1 MGQAVETAVAKY
13 PATRASLEQVS
24 AAAAGINL
32 ARTSFLPR
40 VDLLGQINRATD
52 NNVAGLLL
60 PQPLAV
66 LPSISGPV
74 RGSNGLTSAWGTAVG
89 VMVSWEPLD
98 FGLRKANVAVAEST
112 RQRAER
118 TVARTKFE
126 VETAAADAYLT
137 LLAAMQTVK
146 AAQAGVERASVLEK
160 LTGAVVQAEL
170 RPGADLSRAR
180 AESAMARNLLIQAEQ
195 SVDISRA
202 ALAQL
207 LGVSPSQVAVQA
219 GPLLELP
226 PGAQPERG
234 NASDHPFAREQS
246 AAVDEIK
253 AREKSL
259 DRTYF
264 PKLAV
269 QGSSYT
275 RGTGVERDG
284 AFLGGANGLAPNF
297 QNWALGLSV
306 TFSLMDLPALR
317 AKKEIE
323 LHRERSETARYDQL
337 LQDLDGRREKAQAV
351 LNGARRLAENTPVQL
366 EASQTAEQQAA
377 ARYKAGLGTLVEV
390 AEAQRLLTQSEIDN
404 SLAKLNVWR
413 AMLAVAAAQGSL
425 QPILKA
431 GSGQ

>member
-1 MGQAVETAVAKY
+1 
-13 PATRASLEQVS
+13 
-24 AAAAGINL
+24 
-32 ARTSFLPR
+32 
-40 VDLLGQINRATD
+40 
-52 NNVAGLLL
+52 
-60 PQPLAV
+60 
-66 LPSISGPV
+66 
-74 RGSNGLTSAWGTAVG
+74 
-89 VMVSWEPLD
+89 
-98 FGLRKANVAVAEST
+98 
-112 RQRAER
+112 
-118 TVARTKFE
+118 
-126 VETAAADAYLT
+126 
-137 LLAAMQTVK
+137 
-146 AAQAGVERASVLEK
+146 
-160 LTGAVVQAEL
+160 
-170 RPGADLSRAR
+170 
-180 AESAMARNLLIQAEQ
+180 
-195 SVDISRA
+195 
-202 ALAQL
+202 
-207 LGVSPSQVAVQA
+207 VQA

-226 PGAQPERG
+226 PGALPERG